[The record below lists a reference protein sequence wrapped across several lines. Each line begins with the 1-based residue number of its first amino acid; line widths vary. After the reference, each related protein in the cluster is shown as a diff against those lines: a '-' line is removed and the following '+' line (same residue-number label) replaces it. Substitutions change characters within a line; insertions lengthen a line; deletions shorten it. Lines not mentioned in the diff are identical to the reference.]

1 MSNKEKIKYGLNPA
15 TTGFLKAFSK
25 NMLVGP

>member
-15 TTGFLKAFSK
+15 AAGFLKAFSK
-25 NMLVGP
+25 NMLGGP

>member
-1 MSNKEKIKYGLNPA
+1 MSNKEKKYGLNPA
-15 TTGFLKAFSK
+15 ATGLLKTFSK